1 MPRYAGLD
9 LTGST
14 RPSGYAVL
22 DAAGVLLDVS
32 LVGGDAEIVAVVERS
47 GARTVAIDCP
57 LGLPTGLDCLDPAH
71 ACAPSSPRGIRESE
85 LAVGAM
91 GFGLYYTTKRTII
104 RPMVERGIV
113 LRRTLVSRGVDVME
127 VYPYATKCVL
137 FGTKMP
143 KKTTAEGV
151 RWLRDR
157 LEPLVP
163 RLDAIARD
171 LAHDELDAV
180 VAAYTALLYARGAA
194 IALGNEA
201 EGTIVMPDPAAAV
214 SWPAA

>member
-1 MPRYAGLD
+1 M
-9 LTGST
+9 
-14 RPSGYAVL
+14 L
-22 DAAGVLLDVS
+22 DAAGVLLDIG
-32 LVGGDAEIVAVVERS
+32 LVGGDAEIVALVARS

-57 LGLPTGLDCLDPAH
+57 LGLSAGLDCLDPAH

-91 GFGLYYTTKRTII
+91 GYGLYYTTKRTLI
-104 RPMVERGIV
+104 RPMVERGIA
-113 LRRTLVSRGVDVME
+113 LRRTLVSHGVDVME

-137 FGTKMP
+137 FGSKMP
-143 KKTTAEGV
+143 KKTTADGV

-157 LEPLVP
+157 LAPLVP

-180 VAAYTALLYARGAA
+180 VAAYTALLHAQGAA
-194 IALGNEA
+194 IVLGNEA
-201 EGTIVMPDPAAAV
+201 EGTIVVPNPAGEVLRWAHCA
-214 SWPAA
+214 